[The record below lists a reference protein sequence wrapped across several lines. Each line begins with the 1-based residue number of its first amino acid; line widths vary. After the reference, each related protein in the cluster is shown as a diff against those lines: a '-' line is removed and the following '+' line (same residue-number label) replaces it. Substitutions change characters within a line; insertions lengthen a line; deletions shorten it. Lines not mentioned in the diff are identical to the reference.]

1 MMECKSATTIVIF
14 GATGDLT
21 WRKLIPAL
29 YNNFKKG
36 RLAECAHIA
45 GFARRPWTDDSF
57 RAHLREGAAQFSP
70 ETFDPAT
77 WESFV
82 RMIHYFQGNLDVAE
96 DFPKL
101 EAFLQTLEGGMARAG
116 QDANRL
122 SRSPD
127 ASGMAPGWQDA
138 NRLYYLA
145 TAPEHYAQVVS
156 ALGTAG
162 MASQGPCWRRVVIEK
177 PFGRDLGSARALNQA
192 VHAVFDESQVYRIDH
207 YLGKETAQNILF
219 FRFAN
224 TIFEP
229 VWNRRYVNNVQVTV
243 AEDVDVGNRAGYFDS
258 AGVVRDM
265 FQNHLLQLLALVAME
280 PTSSFNADAIRNEK
294 AKLFE
299 SIRPIN
305 LADTVRGQYAG
316 YPKAEGVAPGSL
328 TPTYAAMKLYIDNW
342 RWQGV
347 PFYLRS
353 GKALMRKTSEIIIE
367 FERPPHVMFHLP
379 EGSEITPNILS
390 LCIQPDEGIH
400 LRFEAKEPDFEQA
413 MRSVDMDFHYRS
425 SFNGSLPEAYERL
438 LLEALAGDA
447 SLFTRS
453 DSIEA
458 AWSLLDP
465 ILQGWEA
472 QAGSG
477 LIVYPVGSWGPAEAD
492 QLLRRDGRNWRL
504 GCVDEPGVI
513 HAGKQGEVISEK

>member
-1 MMECKSATTIVIF
+1 MMECQSPTSIVIF
-14 GATGDLT
+14 GASGDLT

-36 RLAECAHIA
+36 RLVECSHIV
-45 GFARRPWTDDSF
+45 GFARRLLTDDSF
-57 RAHLREGAAQFSP
+57 RARLREGVAQFSAG
-70 ETFDPAT
+70 TFDPLT
-77 WESFV
+77 WETFARLIS
-82 RMIHYFQGNLDVAE
+82 YFQGNLDE
-96 DFPKL
+96 PGDFPRL
-101 EAFLQTLEGGMARAG
+101 EAYLKSLEGTPGSQQTQSKTADG
-116 QDANRL
+116 IPV
-122 SRSPD
+122 SR
-127 ASGMAPGWQDA
+127 QDA

-145 TAPEHYAQVVS
+145 TAPEYYEMVVG
-156 ALGTAG
+156 ALGAAG
-162 MASQGPCWRRVVIEK
+162 MASQSPCWRRIVIEK
-177 PFGRDLGSARALNQA
+177 PFGRDLNSARALNQV

-229 VWNRRYVNNVQVTV
+229 VWNRRYVNNVQITV
-243 AEDVDVGNRAGYFDS
+243 AEDVDVGLRAGYYDG
-258 AGVVRDM
+258 AGVLRDM
-265 FQNHLLQLLALVAME
+265 FQNHLMQLLALVAME

-299 SIRPIN
+299 SIRPIA

-316 YPKAEGVAPGSL
+316 YPKAAGVTPGSL
-328 TPTYAAMKLYIDNW
+328 TATYAAMKLYIDNW

-353 GKALMRKTSEIIIE
+353 GKALMHKTSEIIIE
-367 FERPPHVMFHLP
+367 FERPPHLMFHLP
-379 EGSEITPNILS
+379 ENSAITPNILS

-400 LRFEAKEPDFEQA
+400 LRFEAKVPDFEQA
-413 MRSVDMDFHYRS
+413 MRSVDMDFHYHS
-425 SFNGSLPEAYERL
+425 SFDGSLPEAYERL

-477 LIVYPVGSWGPAEAD
+477 LVIYPVGSWGPAEAD
-492 QLLRRDGRNWRL
+492 QLLARDERSWRL
-504 GCVDEPGVI
+504 GCVDEPGII
-513 HAGKQGEVISEK
+513 HTGS